1 MRIRGQTYV
10 TVTFS
15 EPGLYSFD
23 SLDVVCQPMG
33 SFDERVDALKAST
46 VDDLEFGVNEITG
59 TIALDSEK
67 LFSSSAS
74 PTLTGGAR
82 RSMVNPLRSIGRTR
96 ASWPFATSTR
106 GFTTSD

>member
-1 MRIRGQTYV
+1 
-10 TVTFS
+10 
-15 EPGLYSFD
+15 
-23 SLDVVCQPMG
+23 MG

-59 TIALDSEK
+59 TIALDERK
-67 LFSSSAS
+67 AVFFSVA
-74 PTLTGGAR
+74 TLTGGAR

-96 ASWPFATSTR
+96 ASWPLTSTR